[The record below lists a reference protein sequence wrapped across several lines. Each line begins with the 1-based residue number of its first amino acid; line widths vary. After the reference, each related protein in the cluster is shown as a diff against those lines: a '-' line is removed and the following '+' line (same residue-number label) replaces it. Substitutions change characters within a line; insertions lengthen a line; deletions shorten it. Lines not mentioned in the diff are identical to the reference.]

1 MIHLNTK
8 THACLTQSTADH
20 DYYTITY
27 ITKGCKSPQ
36 RTKVAYIHESHGHT
50 HQKYGSIEAT

>member
-8 THACLTQSTADH
+8 TRACLTQSTADH
-20 DYYTITY
+20 DYYTIAY

-36 RTKVAYIHESHGHT
+36 KTKVAYA
-50 HQKYGSIEAT
+50 QKPWS